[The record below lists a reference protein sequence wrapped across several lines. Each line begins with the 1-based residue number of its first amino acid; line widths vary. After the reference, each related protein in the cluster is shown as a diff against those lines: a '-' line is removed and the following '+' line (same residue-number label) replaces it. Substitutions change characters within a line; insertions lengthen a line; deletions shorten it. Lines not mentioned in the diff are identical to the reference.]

1 MISAVSYHGERN
13 LVKQQNRLLTITAV
27 HELDAEPTWLL
38 VLNVVLLDVG
48 RPPVGHMSAGELNTP
63 HQEAFFPVR
72 LIFCGNCVLWLHRA
86 RWTRY
91 TRARLSLFAG
101 AEFIPHKAYTQE
113 HELASGEKVPVRRV
127 VQPQTA
133 PTEQIFAQDHVQ
145 MKMDK
150 LELSGSELLT
160 CSLRS
165 SFYFSLNLIYA
176 LVVRVS
182 IPSGN

>member
-1 MISAVSYHGERN
+1 VISAVSYHGERN

-91 TRARLSLFAG
+91 TRARLRCRIRPLRPGTLGSRVQSVILVIPCRIAG
-101 AEFIPHKAYTQE
+101 RREIRGIEGTSVYTPNRGTSSPYAFGARPCG
-113 HELASGEKVPVRRV
+113 HLVITHGLAARGL
-127 VQPQTA
+127 Q
-133 PTEQIFAQDHVQ
+133 
-145 MKMDK
+145 
-150 LELSGSELLT
+150 
-160 CSLRS
+160 
-165 SFYFSLNLIYA
+165 
-176 LVVRVS
+176 
-182 IPSGN
+182 